1 MMSQRKGQTD
11 VSSVSRM
18 FLTGALVWWIC
29 IGPAMAQAS
38 SGNEARSSRGQ
49 APNPGEGSNPSAPS
63 QTTKMTPGGD
73 SMEDIVVTA
82 QRREQRLQSVPASI
96 TALDSEQ
103 LNRNGISGTESL
115 QQVTPGFI
123 YTQQA
128 ISPQPT
134 IRGIGTRSSLA
145 GDESVVPIYIDGVY
159 QPNLVAAN
167 LQFNNIERVE
177 VLRGPQGALLGR
189 NATGGAI
196 NVITRL
202 PDPDLHGALS
212 LSYGRFDETI
222 ANSYLSYGGAHIG
235 ASVAAIYTRDDGYV
249 RDLGRN
255 ARIGSRDNAAVRGT
269 LDFNRGQIFEVR
281 LATSYT
287 DNNESTAGA
296 VRPYFQDTIGRRTPG
311 NHYGIAPYTA
321 YLSFE
326 PSNDLI
332 QYSVSATA
340 IVRLDSVT
348 ITSITGYEDTRI
360 FLDSDSD
367 ASDANL
373 AVLRYRQF
381 DNSVYHETY
390 LTTSDSGPL
399 SVIAGV
405 VYYHDKAGYRPYD
418 ILTNGMTSLNVSS
431 ELPTNSYA
439 EYVQGT
445 YHVTSE
451 LSLTAGGRYTSE
463 THSIRTSVGILA
475 PTLFSRSATFT
486 KFTPSA
492 SLQYQPNQSLN
503 LYAKY
508 GQAFKSGLFASSAST
523 GAALAPILPETATQ
537 YEIGMK
543 TDFTYWLRV
552 NASAYYT
559 DYRDLQSSARDPV
572 TNGVFLQNAGGANI
586 YGGELEVILLPIER
600 LDIRLGAAA
609 MHGTYRNFPNAV
621 ATIPATSSDPVPSTT
636 CAAGSGSLIG
646 GNRSVVCDVSGLKIM
661 RTPSI
666 TTSLSGNYSI
676 SAGRGKVGL
685 SANIY
690 YAGPFYWD
698 TLNRIREPSKILATA
713 QIEWQPGAA
722 GLRLALWGKNL
733 LDEAY
738 SISIISSPSA
748 DSELLGQPRTY
759 GLRASYDF

>member
-1 MMSQRKGQTD
+1 
-11 VSSVSRM
+11 
-18 FLTGALVWWIC
+18 
-29 IGPAMAQAS
+29 
-38 SGNEARSSRGQ
+38 
-49 APNPGEGSNPSAPS
+49 
-63 QTTKMTPGGD
+63 
-73 SMEDIVVTA
+73 MEDIVVTA
-82 QRREQRLQSVPASI
+82 QRREQRLQSVPGSI

-103 LNRNGISGTESL
+103 LNRNGVSGTESL

-212 LSYGRFDETI
+212 VSYGRFDEAI
-222 ANSYLSYGGAHIG
+222 SNGYLAYGGAHVG

-249 RDLGRN
+249 RDLRRN
-255 ARIGSRDNAAVRGT
+255 ARIGSRDNAALRGT
-269 LDFNRGQIFEVR
+269 LDLNRGQLFEVR
-281 LATSYT
+281 LAASYM
-287 DNNESTAGA
+287 DNDESTAGA

-321 YLSFE
+321 DLSFE

-332 QYSVSATA
+332 QYSASATV

-367 ASDANL
+367 ASESNL

-399 SVIAGV
+399 SAIAGV
-405 VYYHDKAGYRPYD
+405 VYYHDEAGYRPYN
-418 ILTNGMTSLNVSS
+418 ILTNGVASLNVNSK
-431 ELPTNSYA
+431 LPTNSYA

-445 YHVTSE
+445 YRITPE
-451 LSLTAGGRYTSE
+451 LSLTGGGRYTSE
-463 THSIRTSVGILA
+463 THSIRTSVGISA
-475 PTLFSRSATFT
+475 PTTFFRSATFT

-492 SLQYQPNQSLN
+492 ILQYQPSQSLN

-523 GAALAPILPETATQ
+523 AAALAPILPETATQ
-537 YEIGMK
+537 YEVGAK
-543 TDFTYWLRV
+543 TDFTHWLRV
-552 NASAYYT
+552 NASVYYT

-586 YGGELEVILLPIER
+586 YGGELEVILHPLER

-609 MHGTYRNFPNAV
+609 LHGTYRNFPNAV
-621 ATIPATSSDPVPSTT
+621 ATIPAASSDPVPSTT
-636 CAAGSGSLIG
+636 CAPGSGSLIG

-676 SAGRGKVGL
+676 PAGRGNVGFSGNL
-685 SANIY
+685 Y

-713 QIEWQPGAA
+713 QIEWQPGGVA
-722 GLRLALWGKNL
+722 GFRLALWGRNL

-738 SISIISSPSA
+738 SISIISSASA
-748 DSELLGQPRTY
+748 DSQFLGQPRTY